1 MDVLGYLDKSIA
13 TFASDPPANDFQRGC
28 LDTLKIARAELAS
41 ALADDKPV
49 PRVTTPDPQA
59 AELVERLR
67 RKYVRIPGTG
77 ERLVNPDGR
86 AAADLIER
94 LTRTPEPSLREAL
107 EGALAKAY
115 LAGATDVHIY
125 WRAGGS
131 DTEPDFAEASRDYA
145 LEHIDSALS
154 ASPAEPEVS
163 DAMIE
168 AVARALSP
176 HMVRAL
182 AGCGSGAWDFPLL
195 TDKERNR
202 VKDAAAEAIAALRSA
217 VQRGDGDT
225 AGLPPLQ
232 STTLER
238 DA

>member
-107 EGALAKAY
+107 ERAVETLA
-115 LAGATDVHIY
+115 
-125 WRAGGS
+125 
-131 DTEPDFAEASRDYA
+131 ASRHLIGKYTPDHHW
-145 LEHIDSALS
+145 LPEHDQRIADLKAALS

-163 DAMIE
+163 E
-168 AVARALSP
+168 AQTIQIIAQVVWKEVGPAITAARAADIAR
-176 HMVRAL
+176 VI
-182 AGCGSGAWDFPLL
+182 L
-195 TDKERNR
+195 T
-202 VKDAAAEAIAALRSA
+202 ALRSA
-217 VQRGDGDT
+217 VQRGDG
-225 AGLPPLQ
+225 G
-232 STTLER
+232 
-238 DA
+238 